1 MEAIQENHSTQKP
14 ELTIEIPVLTPTDI
28 QIPEEIKQETI
39 EETIEEIK
47 QDVKTL
53 ISTKDA
59 IVDQVYKQ
67 LFESKDK
74 LKSASAFDIIIMSME
89 LVETGLV
96 AHINK
101 KEVVVAVL
109 ERISKGFD
117 GIEGTSDDLI
127 SQDTIKMIKSL
138 LDNALI
144 EGVIDTIVKASK
156 KLFNIN
162 KNKKWWCCF

>member
-1 MEAIQENHSTQKP
+1 MEDNQEVTEKQQNI
-14 ELTIEIPVLTPTDI
+14 ELTIEIPASTPTEI
-28 QIPEEIKQETI
+28 QVENVAEKI
-39 EETIEEIK
+39 ENKIEEIK
-47 QDVKTL
+47 QDVKTI

-67 LFESKDK
+67 LFETKDR
-74 LKSASAFDIIIMSME
+74 LKSASAFDIVVMCME

-109 ERISKGFD
+109 ERIAKGVD
-117 GIEGTSDDLI
+117 GVEGTSDDLV
-127 SQDTIKMIKSL
+127 SQDTIKMIKSIL
-138 LDNALI
+138 ENSLI
-144 EGVIDTIVKASK
+144 DGMIDVIVKASK